1 MSVKYTLVERYN
13 PYKPGEPL
21 KIYAQAVSAGETNL
35 KQLGKAI
42 SAQSTL
48 NQADIIGVLYA
59 LTQQIAIELD
69 AGRIV
74 RLDDFGSFQ
83 LAISSGGAE
92 GRKAFS
98 KALIRRSRIVFRPGP
113 ELRNMLKNLEYTRV

>member
-1 MSVKYTLVERYN
+1 MR
-13 PYKPGEPL
+13 
-21 KIYAQAVSAGETNL
+21 
-35 KQLGKAI
+35 KAI
-42 SAQSTL
+42 SERSTI

-92 GRKAFS
+92 RGAFS
-98 KALIRRSRIVFRPGP
+98 KALIRKSRIVFRPGP
-113 ELRNMLKNLEYTRV
+113 ELKNMLKNLEYSRE

>member
-1 MSVKYTLVERYN
+1 M
-13 PYKPGEPL
+13 
-21 KIYAQAVSAGETNL
+21 IH
-35 KQLGKAI
+35 
-42 SAQSTL
+42 
-48 NQADIIGVLYA
+48 QADIIGVLYA

-113 ELRNMLKNLEYTRV
+113 ELKNMLKNLEYKRD

>member
-35 KQLGKAI
+35 KQLSKAI
-42 SAQSTL
+42 SMQSTV

-59 LTQQIAIELD
+59 LMQQLVIELD

-92 GRKAFS
+92 AKKTFS
-98 KALIRRSRIVFRPGP
+98 KALIRKSRIIFRPGP
-113 ELRNMLKNLEYTRV
+113 ELKNMLTNLEYSHD